1 MILFACQKE
10 EVVNGES
17 IESRTPPEKVTVCHL
32 NENGE
37 YEVREVPVPSLNGH
51 LSHGDFLPDADG
63 DGYSAITACTGSK
76 DDCNDADASVHPGA
90 DEVCNGVDDNCNGLV
105 DNADPEFEGF
115 GGPEICNGLDDNCDG
130 IIDNFPEDGTW
141 YFRDDDLDGHGSSH
155 EGNKLCVQPPG
166 WVTNTGDCNDE
177 DPTIHNDALDIPD
190 DGIDQDCSGGDST
203 TLVCEC
209 FSMQDLQ
216 DLYNYTPWPFG
227 WWSDVPG
234 CKAPPYDQLLELWIT
249 NVGQPAQNF
258 NFSAQAGTIN
268 GNWFASSAKFNHLTG
283 QFDIL
288 CGGYTSQ
295 AVAEPCRQILS
306 NFIQQLRSTHPDWD
320 YCVRFP

>member
-1 MILFACQKE
+1 MKKYQILFTAAFIMILFACQKE
-10 EVVNGES
+10 EVVNDES
-17 IESRTPPEKVTVCHL
+17 IALRNPPEKVTVCHL
-32 NENGE
+32 NEDGI
-37 YEVREVPVPSLNGH
+37 YEPREVPVPSLNGH
-51 LSHGDFLPDADG
+51 LSHGDFLPDNDG
-63 DGYSAITACTGSK
+63 DGYSGIPACIGSK
-76 DDCNDADASVHPGA
+76 DDCDDFDANVHPGA
-90 DEVCNGVDDNCNGLV
+90 Q
-105 DNADPEFEGF
+105 
-115 GGPEICNGLDDNCDG
+115 EICNGIDDDCDG
-130 IIDNFPEDGTW
+130 LIDDEDVNVEGGTW
-141 YFRDDDLDGHGSSH
+141 YFVDNDQDGHGSSH
-155 EGNKLCVQPPG
+155 EGNKFCVQPPG

-177 DPTIHNDALDIPD
+177 DPTIHNDAVDIPD
-190 DGIDQDCSGGDST
+190 DGIDQDCYGGDST

-216 DLYNYTPWPFG
+216 ELYNYTPWPFG

-268 GNWFASSAKFNHLTG
+268 GNWFASSARFNHITG
-283 QFDIL
+283 QFDLL
-288 CGGYTSQ
+288 CGGYTTQ
-295 AVAEPCRQILS
+295 QIAEPCRQILS